1 MTQFNIAVTLK
12 NTMSWSVNIMI
23 ARFKVLTFVAVKVI
37 DFWNVMVCVC
47 EGHTESHEQPAIMS
61 KCQTVLQCG

>member
-1 MTQFNIAVTLK
+1 
-12 NTMSWSVNIMI
+12 MSWSVNIMI

-47 EGHTESHEQPAIMS
+47 VCVCEGHTESREQPAIMS
-61 KCQTVLQCG
+61 KYQTVLQCG